1 MDWIR
6 SWVVE
11 SGYSAALGVHCDELT
26 ETSVA
31 LSLPYAEVNSNP
43 GKALHGGC
51 AASLGVIASQAVTRA
66 SLGREAAPFHTA
78 GLQVNYLAAA
88 IGEDIKATGTLLR
101 RGKNMCF
108 VEVDVATAAGKS
120 IAHVTSMVRG
130 RFGAPATELYATQG
144 DNGAADPGPMGPHV
158 GAMPFTAA
166 RGLVVEH
173 MTDAHSRIVM
183 PWKQDNAD
191 GIRADAGDAGVHE
204 GAVLALLDTTGAMA
218 SWAETGP
225 GPFKA
230 STPALQAQL
239 LVPPEQQPEQDLVAY
254 GRLVQRDGDG
264 FWSDVEVAGAA
275 DGHVIARGTV
285 LYRIV
290 T

>member
-6 SWVVE
+6 SWIVE
-11 SGYSAALGVHCDELT
+11 AGYSAALGVHCDDIT
-26 ETSVA
+26 EASVA
-31 LSLPYAEVNSNP
+31 LSLPYADGNSNP

-66 SLGREAAPFHTA
+66 ALGADAAPFHTA

-88 IGEDIKATGTLLR
+88 IGEDVKATGTLLR

-130 RFGAPATELYATQG
+130 RFGAEPPELYTTRG
-144 DNGAADPGPMGPHV
+144 DDGAADPGPMGPHI
-158 GAMPFTAA
+158 GKMPFTAA

-183 PWKQDNAD
+183 PWKPENAD
-191 GIRADAGDAGVHE
+191 AAAGVHE

-225 GPFKA
+225 GAFKA

-254 GRLVQRDGDG
+254 GRVVLRDGDG
-264 FWSDVEVAGAA
+264 FWSDVEVAGAT
-275 DGHVIARGTV
+275 GGRVIARGTV